1 MKPYYRRIRFRP
13 GQRFF
18 LNVSGKI
25 EQYKFV
31 QASYTYDGSV
41 SIIAEPRLIPGE
53 KITLLA
59 QRGFVRREFRR
70 TEKGGTYGDC
80 CIFSGFD
87 RIRTIGM
94 WCGIYFSR
102 RAAKKGICTE
112 KLWEQ
117 KFQEIIARPVSSQ
130 DQQVGALLGT
140 LSQAFSRSMRAD
152 LIDEDGSVRP
162 VNFLPSAKLQDA
174 LNVML
179 TTSKVQG
186 SLRETT
192 KSVIQGTAADI
203 MTAVANAGVPE
214 DRLEYRFSK
223 PELIDIP
230 LPRRKFEWPESI
242 VMRNPGF
249 PIIKG
254 GI

>member
-1 MKPYYRRIRFRP
+1 MKPYSRRISFRP

-41 SIIAEPRLIPGE
+41 SIIAEPKLLPGK

-59 QRGFVRREFRR
+59 QRGFVRREFRQV
-70 TEKGGTYGDC
+70 EKGGTYGDC

-87 RIRTIGM
+87 RIRHIGM

-102 RAAKKGICTE
+102 RAAKRGICTD

-117 KFQEIIARPVSSQ
+117 KFQEIIARRMSGHEQHVSE
-130 DQQVGALLGT
+130 LLGT
-140 LSQAFSRSMRAD
+140 LSQAFNRSARLDIIGGMHQR
-152 LIDEDGSVRP
+152 
-162 VNFLPSAKLQDA
+162 KQ
-174 LNVML
+174 
-179 TTSKVQG
+179 
-186 SLRETT
+186 LRETT
-192 KSVIQGTAADI
+192 KSLIQGTAADL
-203 MTAVANAGVPE
+203 MTATVNAPN
-214 DRLEYRFSK
+214 EYRFSK
-223 PELIDIP
+223 PDPIEKP
-230 LPRRKFEWPESI
+230 LPRRMFEWPASI
-242 VMRNPGF
+242 VVRQGDF

-254 GI
+254 GV

>member
-1 MKPYYRRIRFRP
+1 MKPYSRRISFRP

-41 SIIAEPRLIPGE
+41 SIIAEPKLLPGK

-70 TEKGGTYGDC
+70 TEKGGTYGEC

-117 KFQEIIARPVSSQ
+117 KFQEIIARRMSAQEQQVSS
-130 DQQVGALLGT
+130 LLGT
-140 LSQAFSRSMRAD
+140 LSQAFCRASRLD
-152 LIDEDGSVRP
+152 P
-162 VNFLPSAKLQDA
+162 VIAAHQRKQ
-174 LNVML
+174 
-179 TTSKVQG
+179 
-186 SLRETT
+186 LRETT
-192 KSVIQGTAADI
+192 KSLIQGTAADI
-203 MTAVANAGVPE
+203 MTATINAP
-214 DRLEYRFSK
+214 LEYRLSK
-223 PELIDIP
+223 PDPIEKP
-230 LPRRKFEWPESI
+230 LPRRMFEWPASI
-242 VMRNPGF
+242 VVRQGDF

-254 GI
+254 GV

>member
-1 MKPYYRRIRFRP
+1 MKPYSRRISFRP

-41 SIIAEPRLIPGE
+41 SIIAEPKLLPGK

-59 QRGFVRREFRR
+59 QRGFVRREFRQV
-70 TEKGGTYGDC
+70 EKGGTYGDC

-117 KFQEIIARPVSSQ
+117 KFQEIIARRMSAHEQHVSE
-130 DQQVGALLGT
+130 LLGT
-140 LSQAFSRSMRAD
+140 LSQAFNRSARLD
-152 LIDEDGSVRP
+152 IIGGLHQR
-162 VNFLPSAKLQDA
+162 KQ
-174 LNVML
+174 
-179 TTSKVQG
+179 
-186 SLRETT
+186 LRETT
-192 KSVIQGTAADI
+192 MSVIQGTAADV
-203 MTAVANAGVPE
+203 MTATVNAPN
-214 DRLEYRFSK
+214 EYRFSK
-223 PELIDIP
+223 PDPIEKP
-230 LPRRKFEWPESI
+230 LPRRMFEWPASI
-242 VMRNPGF
+242 VVRQGDF

-254 GI
+254 GV

>member
-41 SIIAEPRLIPGE
+41 SIIVEPRLLPGQ
-53 KITLLA
+53 KMTLLA

-70 TEKGGTYGDC
+70 VDKGGTYGDC
-80 CIFSGFD
+80 CMFSGFD

-117 KFQEIIARPVSSQ
+117 KFQEIIARPMSTQ
-130 DQQVGALLGT
+130 DQQIGSLLGVM
-140 LSQAFSRSMRAD
+140 SQAMGRSVRAD
-152 LIDEDGSVRP
+152 LIDVNGDARP
-162 VNFLPSAKLQDA
+162 VNFQPSVKLRDT
-174 LNVML
+174 LNAML
-179 TTSKVQG
+179 TAKH
-186 SLRETT
+186 LRETT

-203 MTAVANAGVPE
+203 MTATINSRRVPE
-214 DRLEYRFSK
+214 LEYNFTDHGPIEK
-223 PELIDIP
+223 P
-230 LPRRKFEWPESI
+230 LPRRMFEWPASI
-242 VMRNPGF
+242 VVRQGDY

-254 GI
+254 GV